1 MLYQQVFD
9 KISCEFCGI
18 LHVFV
23 NFVGFCEL
31 TWISCL
37 RDGAKISETLTRGI
51 LSFCTKGIKTENV
64 GPWKQT
70 CENFISFA
78 L

>member
-9 KISCEFCGI
+9 KISWEFNGI

-23 NFVGFCEL
+23 NFVGFCGL
-31 TWISCL
+31 TWIL
-37 RDGAKISETLTRGI
+37 RLPDGAKISETLTRGI
-51 LSFCTKGIKTENV
+51 LSFYTKGIKIKNV
-64 GPWKQT
+64 WPWKQT